1 MLSAEERE
9 QQFIDGKGGVGQ
21 TIGKPASL
29 GGPGRAS
36 KLKAL
41 ELTAGKGSRGV
52 RFGVLTA
59 GSRRVTAS
67 AGECQ
72 AGKPLE
78 MAMGQA
84 SL

>member
-21 TIGKPASL
+21 TIGNPASL

-41 ELTAGKGSRGV
+41 GLTAGKGSRGM

-59 GSRRVTAS
+59 GSRRVTTS

-72 AGKPLE
+72 AGKPL
-78 MAMGQA
+78 AVARAQT